1 MMMVR
6 NLYKAQK
13 EQYLMP
19 INVNKLQEVLAEMK
33 KTRLKKGK
41 TSVKDHSFIDLLH
54 NYCVAELERSGLNTK
69 KKDITVITKKSIPR
83 LDKPKEVDV
92 CILHKTAGPLLN
104 ITIKS
109 LMSSITNNF
118 TNNYEQLIGDVSLF
132 HERFP
137 TLVMGSIFLLPK
149 DVQALGYKKETYPL
163 AYYAQLLSKLADRQ
177 DYNNNPNRFE
187 SIAFLIVDFSKNPP
201 KIVQTIPHEPN
212 LRIETF
218 FDKLVTKYLERNSAL
233 NIR

>member
-1 MMMVR
+1 
-6 NLYKAQK
+6 
-13 EQYLMP
+13 MP
-19 INVNKLQEVLAEMK
+19 ININELQKVLAEMK
-33 KTRLKKGK
+33 KTRLNKGE

-54 NYCVAELERSGLNTK
+54 NYCVAELERSGLNLQ
-69 KKDITVITKKSIPR
+69 KKDIEILTKKSIPR

-104 ITIKS
+104 ISIKS

-137 TLVMGSIFLLPK
+137 TLVMGSIFLLPS
-149 DVQALGYKKETYPL
+149 DVTTLGYKKENYPL
-163 AYYAQLLSKLADRQ
+163 PYYAQLLSKLADRE
-177 DYNNNPNRFE
+177 DYSDNPNRFE
-187 SIAFLIVDFSKNPP
+187 SIALLVVDFSKNPP
-201 KIVQTIPHEPN
+201 QIIKTIPHEHN

-218 FDKLVTKYLERNSAL
+218 FDRLVTKYMERNSTL
-233 NIR
+233 NV